1 MRLYRDVL
9 RLSCVF
15 IAVAFSLAVGCES
28 RESEIPDA
36 QQGTGHKSR
45 GTEAAD
51 AQQYEALRAFVYEDV
66 FAPSTGGIYPE
77 PKAVPSSLL
86 EYAAREYD
94 SNADVRQLVACYFLR
109 HDAALLKHGLITA
122 SASPQNLIGL
132 LWTKEAKGWGETP
145 SASMMRDHIA
155 ESVDWL
161 NLDPQDKELLQANH
175 KRYTELVDA
184 WKSRLPAE

>member
-28 RESEIPDA
+28 REPEIPDA
-36 QQGTGHKSR
+36 QQGAGHESR

-66 FAPSTGGIYPE
+66 FAPSTGGVYPE

-94 SNADVRQLVACYFLR
+94 SNADVRRLVACYFLR
-109 HDAALLKHGLITA
+109 YDSVLLDHGLGTA
-122 SASPQNLIGL
+122 SADDSTLVGL
-132 LWTKEAKGWGETP
+132 LWSKDAKGFIETP
-145 SASMMRDHIA
+145 STELMRQHIA
-155 ESVDWL
+155 DSIEWFC
-161 NLDPQDKELLQANH
+161 LDSPGKELLEANQAKFDN
-175 KRYTELVDA
+175 LVEA
-184 WKSRLPAE
+184 WKTHSQTE